1 MKRSEIQKTGLIA
14 VGFLI
19 LIHITYT
26 ECLIEEHNYG
36 TKIQISN
43 MSELSAKSLNKK
55 SYTEGSR
62 AIQKI
67 VIIDNNFT
75 TLPEDIFN
83 SLTDVDTLEVNRNQ
97 LTTLPENIFKELTQ
111 LEVLNLDRNQFKTLP
126 ETIFHG
132 QTNLREVHLS
142 ENYFTTLPENIFQ
155 GLKSIKVLDL
165 SANQLTTLSGDI
177 FVSTE
182 NLKDLILSKNNL
194 TTLPVYVFAG
204 MKDLETLDLSSN
216 QLTAL
221 PEHNFNA
228 LINLTRLN
236 LARNPFGTLPA
247 KIFDGRTNLRELSL
261 SDNQLTN
268 ISENIFQYLGNLT
281 DLDLSKNQFATLPE
295 DIFKG
300 LTKLWHLDLAE
311 NQLKALPANI
321 FRDQHQLRYL
331 LLNQNQLTIL
341 SEDIF
346 HSLLNCWDLNLAGNG
361 LTTLPENIFRNQ
373 TRLSDLNL
381 SGNQLKTL
389 PKNIFS
395 SQKPLWTLNLDKN
408 PWQCDNEFLDVVQS
422 GAATLNDNNFDETMC
437 ADGQSIGYKSA
448 SKDISE
454 MCPSECNCSM
464 LNNRKTLVVNCSGNN
479 LKSVPS
485 GLGKRRERMSAF
497 GEIVLNLDNNNL
509 ISLPNSTIPGYD
521 FFTNL
526 TAKNNS
532 ITSINVNNLP
542 LYALEIDLSYNILE
556 SLSTAVYKR
565 LKYMR
570 MLKRLVL
577 AKNPWICNEE
587 FFDFIRFN
595 RERVDF
601 EDIVCNDGEFLY
613 LKLDR
618 LGFLITDESE
628 DVTRSDWTR
637 ANEVIRKIKHEDDLG
652 QICPPECDCL
662 IAQKN
667 TTISYKC
674 SANSFSRILNHF
686 YSGKRYWPLI
696 KQRQLLFR

>member
-1 MKRSEIQKTGLIA
+1 MKRSEIRKSGPIA

-19 LIHITYT
+19 FIHITYT
-26 ECLIEEHNYG
+26 KCLIEEHNYG
-36 TKIQISN
+36 TTIQISN
-43 MSELSAKSLNKK
+43 MSKLSANSLNKK

-62 AIQKI
+62 TIQKI

-97 LTTLPENIFKELTQ
+97 LTTLPENIFKHLTQ
-111 LEVLNLDRNQFKTLP
+111 LEVVNFDRNQFKTLP

-132 QTNLREVHLS
+132 QANLREIHLS
-142 ENYFTTLPENIFQ
+142 ENNFTTLPEHIFQ
-155 GLKSIKVLDL
+155 GLKSIEVLDL

-177 FVSTE
+177 FVSAE

-194 TTLPVYVFAG
+194 TTLPEYIFAST
-204 MKDLETLDLSSN
+204 KDLKLLDLSSN

-221 PEHNFNA
+221 PEIIFNA
-228 LINLTRLN
+228 LNNLTGLN
-236 LARNPFGTLPA
+236 LARNPFGTLAA
-247 KIFDGRTNLRELSL
+247 KIFDGRTNLQALCL
-261 SDNQLTN
+261 SDNQLTT
-268 ISENIFQYLGNLT
+268 IPDNIFRNLGNLSN
-281 DLDLSKNQFATLPE
+281 LELSKNQLTTLPDE
-295 DIFKG
+295 IFKG

-321 FRDQHQLRYL
+321 FKDQHELSSL
-331 LLNQNQLTIL
+331 SLNQNKLTLL

-346 HSLLNCWDLNLAGNG
+346 HSVLKCWDLNLAGNA

-373 TRLSDLNL
+373 TKLSDLNL
-381 SGNQLKTL
+381 SGNQLTTL

-395 SQKPLWTLNLDKN
+395 SQKYLWALYLDKN
-408 PWQCDNEFLDVVQS
+408 PWQCDYEFLDVVQPFVAKVS
-422 GAATLNDNNFDETMC
+422 VNNFDEILC
-437 ADGQSIGYKSA
+437 ADGHSIGYKSA

-454 MCPSECNCSM
+454 MCPTECNCSM
-464 LNNRKTLVVNCSGNN
+464 LNNTKTVVVNCSGNN

-485 GLGKRRERMSAF
+485 GLGKTRERMSAF

-509 ISLPNSTIPGYD
+509 INLPNSTIPGYD

-532 ITSINVNNLP
+532 ITSINVTNLP
-542 LYALEIDLSYNILE
+542 LYALEIDLSNNKLE

-577 AKNPWICNEE
+577 AENPWICNEE

-595 RERVDF
+595 KERVDF
-601 EDIVCNDGEFLY
+601 EDIVCNDGEFFH

-628 DVTRSDWTR
+628 NVTRSEWTS
-637 ANEVIRKIKHEDDLG
+637 ANEVFRKLKHEEDLG
-652 QICPPECDCL
+652 RICPPECDCL

-674 SANSFSRILNHF
+674 SGNSFTRILNHF
-686 YSGKRYWPLI
+686 YSGKRYWPSL
-696 KQRQLLFR
+696 KHRQLLFR